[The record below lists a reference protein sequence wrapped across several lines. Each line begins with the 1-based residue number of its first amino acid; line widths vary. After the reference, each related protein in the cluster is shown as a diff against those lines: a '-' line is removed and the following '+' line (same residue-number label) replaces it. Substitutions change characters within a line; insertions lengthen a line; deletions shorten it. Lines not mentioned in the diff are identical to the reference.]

1 VIRVSYTGVVANWFP
16 LDAGSDRAERFLRAL
31 EEGDRIAVP
40 SSFFFELA
48 HVLWCHRRTGMS
60 EKSAAAIWNDVER
73 LPLLVTHWEEIF
85 PQALSFAYRFEIS
98 PYDAAFVV
106 LARELGC
113 ELITADRRL
122 WKRTQGDCPWVQI
135 L

>member
-1 VIRVSYTGVVANWFP
+1 MIRVVDTCVVAKWF
-16 LDAGSDRAERFLRAL
+16 LQEEGSDRAERYLRAL

-60 EKSAAAIWNDVER
+60 EKSAVAIWNDVER
-73 LPLLVTHWEEIF
+73 LPLLVTVWEEIF
-85 PQALSFAYRFEIS
+85 PQTLSFAYRFEIS

-122 WKRTQGDCPWVQI
+122 WNRTHQDCPWVE
-135 L
+135 LL

>member
-1 VIRVSYTGVVANWFP
+1 MIRVLDTCVVAKWF
-16 LDAGSDRAERFLRAL
+16 LQEEGSDRAELFLRAL

-40 SSFFFELA
+40 SSFFYELA
-48 HVLWCHRRTGMS
+48 SVLWRQRQTGMT
-60 EKSAAAIWNDVER
+60 ERNATAIWSDVRR
-73 LPLLVTHWEEIF
+73 LPLLVSDWEELF
-85 PQALSFAYRFEIS
+85 PQALSFAYRLDVS

-122 WKRTQGDCPWVQI
+122 WKKTHDECPWVE
-135 L
+135 LL

>member
-1 VIRVSYTGVVANWFP
+1 MIRVLDTCVIAKWFFEEE
-16 LDAGSDRAERFLRAL
+16 GSDRAEQLLDAIGG
-31 EEGDRIAVP
+31 GDRIAVP
-40 SSFFFELA
+40 SSVYYELA
-48 HVLWCHRRTGMS
+48 HVLWCHRRSGMS
-60 EKSAAAIWNDVER
+60 ERNAAAIWNDVER
-73 LPLLVTHWEEIF
+73 LPFLVTYWEELF
-85 PQALSFAYRFEIS
+85 PQAISFAYRFEIS

-122 WKRTQGDCPWVQI
+122 WKKTHTDCPWVEM